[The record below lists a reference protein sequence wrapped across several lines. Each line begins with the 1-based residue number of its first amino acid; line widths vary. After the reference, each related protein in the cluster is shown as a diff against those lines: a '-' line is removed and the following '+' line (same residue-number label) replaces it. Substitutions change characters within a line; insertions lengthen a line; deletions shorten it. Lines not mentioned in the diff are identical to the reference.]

1 MNAVNPVQPY
11 VTGLMLIGG
20 ELVESCDGQWLESIN
35 PADESVLGRVPL
47 GSAADMAAAVDAAAA
62 AQPAWAAL
70 SMAQRAAYIHKLG
83 DAILARTDE
92 IAKLESLDT
101 GNTVGPMRRD
111 VNTAVDRMRFA
122 AGLAYE
128 LKGETIPSTPG
139 NIHLTIRQ
147 PYGVIGRIIPFNHP
161 IGFAASRI
169 APAIISGNTIVVK
182 PSEQSPLSASIL
194 GEICR
199 QVLPAGVVNIV
210 TGGRET
216 GEALVRHPRV
226 KRIAF
231 IGQPPSGMAIQK
243 AAAETA
249 VKYVTLELGG
259 KNPLIAFGDAD
270 PDKIAACSVGGM
282 NFGWQGQSCGSMS
295 RILLHES
302 IHDDVVQRILERVR
316 KIKLGHPLD
325 PQTNMGPVNNKAQ
338 YRKVLSY
345 IDLGRTEG
353 AKLLHGGGV
362 PTGEQFQR
370 GYWVEP
376 TVFGDVTMKMRLAK
390 EEVFGPVMSIL
401 KFRDEA
407 DAIAMAND
415 IDLGLTAAVWT
426 NDINRALRVA
436 QSVQAGYVWVN
447 GVGQHYRGVP
457 YGGFKNSGVGREEGI
472 SELLSYTEE
481 KVINIVL
488 GGAEYNPAA
497 GH

>member
-1 MNAVNPVQPY
+1 MHGTNASAAY
-11 VTGLMLIGG
+11 MTGKMLIGG
-20 ELVESCDGQWLESIN
+20 ELVDSKDGGWLESIN
-35 PADESVLGRVPL
+35 PADESQLGRVPM
-47 GSAADMAAAVDAAAA
+47 GTVNDMNAAVEAAEK

-70 SMAQRAAYIHKLG
+70 SMAQRAEYIHKLG
-83 DAILARTDE
+83 DAIMARQEE
-92 IAKLESLDT
+92 IARIESLDT
-101 GNTVGPMRRD
+101 GNTLGPMKRD
-111 VNTAVDRMRFA
+111 VRTAVERMRFA

-128 LKGETIPSTPG
+128 IKGETVPATPG
-139 NIHLTIRQ
+139 NIHMTIRQ

-194 GEICR
+194 GEICKAI
-199 QVLPAGVVNIV
+199 LPPGVVNIV

-216 GEALVRHPRV
+216 GETLVRHPRV

-231 IGQPPSGMAIQK
+231 IGQPASGMAIQK

-249 VKYVTLELGG
+249 VRYVTLELGG
-259 KNPLIAFGDAD
+259 KNPLIAFPAAD
-270 PDKIAACSVGGM
+270 LEKVAACAVGGM

-302 IHDDVVQRILERVR
+302 IHDAVQEKILERVR
-316 KIKLGHPLD
+316 KIKVGHPLD
-325 PQTNMGPVNNKAQ
+325 PTTNMGPINNKQQ
-338 YRKVLSY
+338 YEKVLKY
-345 IDLGRTEG
+345 IALGKDGG
-353 AKLLHGGGV
+353 AKLLHGGGK
-362 PTGEQFQR
+362 PQGEAFQR

-376 TVFGDVTMKMRLAK
+376 TVFGQVDMSMRLAK

-401 KFRDEA
+401 TFKTEQEA
-407 DAIAMAND
+407 IEMANA

-426 NDINRALRVA
+426 NDINRALSVA
-436 QSVQAGYVWVN
+436 QKVQAGYVWIN

-457 YGGFKNSGVGREEGI
+457 YGGFKNSGIGREEGI

-488 GGAEYNPAA
+488 GGADYNPAA
-497 GH
+497 G

>member
-1 MNAVNPVQPY
+1 MNVVNPVQPY

-20 ELVESCDGQWLESIN
+20 ELVESRDGQWLESIN
-35 PADESVLGRVPL
+35 PADESPLGRVPQ
-47 GSAADMAAAVDAAAA
+47 GSVADMAAAVDAAAA

-83 DAILARTDE
+83 DAILARTEE

-101 GNTVGPMRRD
+101 GNTIGPMRRD

-199 QVLPAGVVNIV
+199 QVLPPGVVNIV

-259 KNPLIAFGDAD
+259 KNPLIAFAD
-270 PDKIAACSVGGM
+270 SDPEKVAACSVGGM

-362 PTGEQFQR
+362 PKGEQFER

-407 DAIAMAND
+407 EAIAMAND

-436 QSVQAGYVWVN
+436 QAVQAGYVWIN

-457 YGGFKNSGVGREEGI
+457 YGGFKNSGIGREEGI

-488 GGAEYNPAA
+488 GGAEYNPGA

>member
-1 MNAVNPVQPY
+1 MHGTTMPY
-11 VTGLMLIGG
+11 MTGKMLIGG
-20 ELVESCDGQWLESIN
+20 DLVESKSGQWLESIN
-35 PADESVLGRVPL
+35 PADETALGRVPM
-47 GSAADMAAAVDAAAA
+47 GNAEDMGDAVAAADK

-70 SMAQRAAYIHKLG
+70 SMAQRAEYIHKLG
-83 DAILARTDE
+83 DAILKRGDE
-92 IAKLESLDT
+92 IARIESLDT
-101 GNTVGPMRRD
+101 GNTLGPMKRD
-111 VNTAVDRMRFA
+111 VRTAVERMRFA

-128 LKGETIPSTPG
+128 IKGETIPATPG
-139 NIHLTIRQ
+139 NIHMTIRQ

-169 APAIISGNTIVVK
+169 APAIISGNTMVVK

-194 GEICR
+194 GEIVKE
-199 QVLPAGVVNIV
+199 VLPAGVVNIV

-216 GEALVRHPRV
+216 GETLVRHPKV

-231 IGQPPSGMAIQK
+231 IGQPASGMAIQK

-249 VKYVTLELGG
+249 VKYVSLELGG
-259 KNPLIAFGDAD
+259 KNPLIAFEDAD
-270 PDKIAACSVGGM
+270 VEKVAACSVGGM

-302 IHDDVVQRILERVR
+302 IHDRVVEKILERVR
-316 KIKLGHPLD
+316 KIKVGHPLD
-325 PQTNMGPVNNKAQ
+325 PTTNMGPINNKQQ
-338 YRKVLSY
+338 YQKVLSY
-345 IDLGRTEG
+345 IDLGRTGG
-353 AKLLHGGGV
+353 AKLLHGGGI
-362 PTGEQFQR
+362 PQGDEFKR
-370 GYWVEP
+370 GFWVEP
-376 TVFGDVTMKMRLAK
+376 TVFGDVNMSMRLAK

-401 KFRDEA
+401 KFRTEA
-407 DAIAMAND
+407 EAIDMANG

-426 NDINRALRVA
+426 NDINRALKVA
-436 QSVQAGYVWVN
+436 QAVQAGYVWIN

-488 GGAEYNPAA
+488 GGGEYNPAA
-497 GH
+497 G

>member
-1 MNAVNPVQPY
+1 MHGTTMPY
-11 VTGLMLIGG
+11 MTGKMLIGG
-20 ELVESCDGQWLESIN
+20 ELVESKSGQWLESIN
-35 PADESVLGRVPL
+35 PADETALGRVPM
-47 GSAADMAAAVDAAAA
+47 GSAEDMADAVAAADK
-62 AQPAWAAL
+62 AQAAWAAL
-70 SMAQRAAYIHKLG
+70 SMAQRAEYIHKLG
-83 DAILARTDE
+83 DAILKRSDE
-92 IAKLESLDT
+92 IARIESLDT
-101 GNTVGPMRRD
+101 GNTLGPMKRD
-111 VNTAVDRMRFA
+111 VRTAVERMRFA

-128 LKGETIPSTPG
+128 IKGETIPATPG
-139 NIHLTIRQ
+139 NIHMTIRQ

-169 APAIISGNTIVVK
+169 APAIISGNTMVVK

-194 GEICR
+194 GEVVKE
-199 QVLPAGVVNIV
+199 VLPAGVVNIV

-216 GEALVRHPRV
+216 GETLVRHPKV

-231 IGQPPSGMAIQK
+231 IGQPASGMAIQK

-249 VKYVTLELGG
+249 VKYVSLELGG
-259 KNPLIAFGDAD
+259 KNPLIAFEDAD
-270 PDKIAACSVGGM
+270 LEKVAACSVGGM

-302 IHDDVVQRILERVR
+302 IHDRVVEKILERVR
-316 KIKLGHPLD
+316 KIKVGHPLD
-325 PQTNMGPVNNKAQ
+325 PTTNMGPINNKQQ
-338 YRKVLSY
+338 YQKVLSY
-345 IDLGRTEG
+345 IDLGRTGG
-353 AKLLHGGGV
+353 AKLLHGGGI
-362 PTGEQFQR
+362 PQGDEFKR
-370 GYWVEP
+370 GFWVEP
-376 TVFGDVTMKMRLAK
+376 TVFGDVNMSMRLAK

-401 KFRDEA
+401 KFRTEA
-407 DAIAMAND
+407 EAIEMANA

-426 NDINRALRVA
+426 NDINRALKVA
-436 QSVQAGYVWVN
+436 QAVQAGYVWVN

-497 GH
+497 G

>member
-1 MNAVNPVQPY
+1 MHGTNANSAY
-11 VTGLMLIGG
+11 MTGKMLIGG
-20 ELVESCDGQWLESIN
+20 ELVESEDGSWLESIN
-35 PADESVLGRVPL
+35 PADESQLGRVPM
-47 GSAADMAAAVDAAAA
+47 GSAADMAAAVEAAEK
-62 AQPAWAAL
+62 AQPTWAAL
-70 SMAQRAAYIHKLG
+70 SMAQRAEYIHKLG
-83 DAILARTDE
+83 DALITRTEE
-92 IAKLESLDT
+92 IARIESLDT
-101 GNTVGPMRRD
+101 GNTIGPMRRD
-111 VNTAVDRMRFA
+111 VKTAVDRMRFA

-128 LKGETIPSTPG
+128 IKGETVPATPG
-139 NIHLTIRQ
+139 NIHMTIRQ

-169 APAIISGNTIVVK
+169 APAIISGNTMVVK

-194 GEICR
+194 GEICKDI
-199 QVLPAGVVNIV
+199 LPPGVVNIV

-231 IGQPPSGMAIQK
+231 IGQPASGMAIQK

-249 VKYVTLELGG
+249 VKYVSLELGG
-259 KNPLIAFGDAD
+259 KNPLIAFADAD
-270 PDKIAACSVGGM
+270 LDKVAACAVGGM

-302 IHDDVVQRILERVR
+302 IHDAVLERILERVK
-316 KIKLGHPLD
+316 KIKVGHPLD
-325 PQTNMGPVNNKAQ
+325 PATNMGPVNNKQQ
-338 YRKVLSY
+338 YNKVQFY
-345 IDLGRTEG
+345 IDLGKKEG

-362 PTGEQFQR
+362 PAGEEFKR
-370 GYWVEP
+370 GYWIEP
-376 TVFGDVTMKMRLAK
+376 TVFGEVTMSMRLAR
-390 EEVFGPVMSIL
+390 EEVFGPVMSVL
-401 KFRDEA
+401 KFKTDAEA
-407 DAIAMAND
+407 VTMANAVE
-415 IDLGLTAAVWT
+415 LGLTAAVWT

-436 QSVQAGYVWVN
+436 QAVQAGYIWIN

-488 GGAEYNPAA
+488 GGSDYNPAA
-497 GH
+497 

>member
-1 MNAVNPVQPY
+1 MHGTNAAPAY
-11 VTGLMLIGG
+11 MTGRMLIGG
-20 ELVESCDGQWLESIN
+20 ELVESKDGGWLESIN
-35 PADESVLGRVPL
+35 PADESPLGRVPM
-47 GSAADMAAAVDAAAA
+47 GTAADMNAAVEAAEN

-70 SMAQRAAYIHKLG
+70 SMAQRAEYIHKLG
-83 DAILARTDE
+83 DAIMKRQDE
-92 IAKLESLDT
+92 IARVESLDT
-101 GNTVGPMRRD
+101 GNTLGPMKRD
-111 VNTAVDRMRFA
+111 VRTAVERMRFA

-128 LKGETIPSTPG
+128 IKGETVPATPG
-139 NIHLTIRQ
+139 NIHMTIRQ

-169 APAIISGNTIVVK
+169 APAIISGNAIVVK

-194 GEICR
+194 GEICKE
-199 QVLPAGVVNIV
+199 VLPAGIVNIV

-216 GEALVRHPRV
+216 GETLVRHKRV

-231 IGQPPSGMAIQK
+231 IGQPASGMAIQK

-259 KNPLIAFGDAD
+259 KNPLIAFPDAD
-270 PDKIAACSVGGM
+270 PEKVAVCAVGGM
-282 NFGWQGQSCGSMS
+282 NFGWQGQSCGSMT

-302 IHDDVVQRILERVR
+302 IHDAVTEKILERVR
-316 KIKLGHPLD
+316 GIKVGHPLD
-325 PQTNMGPVNNKAQ
+325 PATNMGPINNKQQ
-338 YRKVLSY
+338 YQKVLSY
-345 IDLGRTEG
+345 IALGKKGG
-353 AKLLHGGGV
+353 ATLLHGGTV
-362 PTGEQFQR
+362 PEGEEFRR
-370 GYWVEP
+370 GFWVQP
-376 TVFGDVTMKMRLAK
+376 TVFGGVDMSMRLAR

-401 KFRDEA
+401 KFSTDAEA
-407 DAIAMAND
+407 IEMANA
-415 IDLGLTAAVWT
+415 IELGLTAAVWT

-436 QSVQAGYVWVN
+436 QAVQAGYVWIN

-488 GGAEYNPAA
+488 GGTDYNPAA
-497 GH
+497 G

>member
-1 MNAVNPVQPY
+1 MEQMNSEY
-11 VTGLMLIGG
+11 MTGLMLIGG
-20 ELVESCDGQWLESIN
+20 ELVESRDGKWLESIN
-35 PADESVLGRVPL
+35 PADETPLGRVPL
-47 GSAADMAAAVDAAAA
+47 GSTADMSAAVEAAEK

-70 SMAQRAAYIHKLG
+70 SMAQRAACIHKLG
-83 DAILARTDE
+83 DAILARTEE
-92 IAKLESLDT
+92 IARIESLDT
-101 GNTVGPMRRD
+101 GNTLGPMRRD

-139 NIHLTIRQ
+139 NIHMTIRQ
-147 PYGVIGRIIPFNHP
+147 PYGVIGRIIPFHPP

-194 GEICR
+194 GQICK

-243 AAAETA
+243 AAAESA
-249 VKYVTLELGG
+249 VKLVTLELGG
-259 KNPLIAFGDAD
+259 KNPLIAFAD
-270 PDKIAACSVGGM
+270 SDPEKVATCSVGGM

-302 IHDDVVQRILERVR
+302 IHDDVTQRILARVR
-316 KIKLGHPLD
+316 KIRVGHPLD
-325 PQTNMGPVNNKAQ
+325 PQTNMGPVNNRTQ
-338 YRKVLSY
+338 YQKVLSY

-353 AKLLHGGGV
+353 ATVLHGGGI
-362 PTGEQFQR
+362 PQGELFKQ

-376 TVFGDVTMKMRLAK
+376 TVFGDVTMKMRIAR
-390 EEVFGPVMSIL
+390 EEIFGPVMSIL
-401 KFRDEA
+401 KFSTEA
-407 DAIAMAND
+407 EAIEMANAT
-415 IDLGLTAAVWT
+415 DLGLTAAVWT

-436 QSVQAGYVWVN
+436 QAVQAGYIWIN

-457 YGGFKNSGVGREEGI
+457 YGGFKNSGIGREEGI

-488 GGAEYNPAA
+488 AGAEYNPA
-497 GH
+497 GG

>member
-1 MNAVNPVQPY
+1 MADY
-11 VTGLMLIGG
+11 FTGRMLIGG
-20 ELVESCDGQWLESIN
+20 ALVESRDGGWLESID
-35 PADESVLGRVPL
+35 PADESPIGRVPL
-47 GSAADMAAAVDAAAA
+47 GSAADMHAAVAAAEA

-70 SMAQRAAYIHKLG
+70 SMARRAEFINELG
-83 DAILARTDE
+83 AAILARTEE
-92 IAKLESLDT
+92 IAELESRDT
-101 GNTVGPMRRD
+101 GNTIGPMRRD
-111 VNTAVDRMRFA
+111 VRTAVERMRFA

-128 LKGETIPSTPG
+128 IKGETIPSTPG
-139 NIHLTIRQ
+139 NIHFTIRQ

-182 PSEQSPLSASIL
+182 PSEQSPLSAAVL
-194 GEICR
+194 GEICKD
-199 QVLPAGVVNIV
+199 VVPPGVVNIV

-231 IGQPPSGMAIQK
+231 IGQPASGMAIQK

-270 PDKIAACSVGGM
+270 LDKVAACAVGGM

-302 IHDDVVQRILERVR
+302 IHDPVAERILERVK
-316 KIKLGHPLD
+316 KIKVGHPLD
-325 PQTNMGPVNNKAQ
+325 PATNMGPINNKQQ
-338 YRKVLSY
+338 YDKVLRY
-345 IDLGRTEG
+345 IDLAKSGG
-353 AKLLHGGGV
+353 ATLLHGGGI
-362 PTGEQFQR
+362 PRGEPFKR

-376 TVFGDVTMKMRLAK
+376 TVFGNVNMGMRIAK

-401 KFRDEA
+401 KFQDEA
-407 DAIAMAND
+407 DAIDMANA

-436 QSVQAGYVWVN
+436 QKVQAGYIWVN

-457 YGGFKNSGVGREEGI
+457 YGGFKNSGIGREEGI

-481 KVINIVL
+481 KVINLVIG
-488 GGAEYNPAA
+488 GGAYDPAA
-497 GH
+497 H

>member
-1 MNAVNPVQPY
+1 MHGTTMPY
-11 VTGLMLIGG
+11 MTGKMLIGG
-20 ELVESCDGQWLESIN
+20 ELVESKSGQWLESIN
-35 PADESVLGRVPL
+35 PADETALGRVPM
-47 GSAADMAAAVDAAAA
+47 GNAQDMADAVAAAEK

-70 SMAQRAAYIHKLG
+70 SMAQRSEFIHKLG
-83 DAILARTDE
+83 DAILKRGDE
-92 IAKLESLDT
+92 IARIESLDT
-101 GNTVGPMRRD
+101 GNTLGPMKRD
-111 VNTAVDRMRFA
+111 VRTAVERMRFA

-128 LKGETIPSTPG
+128 IKGETIPATPG
-139 NIHLTIRQ
+139 NIHMTIRQ

-169 APAIISGNTIVVK
+169 APAIISGNTMVVK
-182 PSEQSPLSASIL
+182 PSEQSPLSSSIL
-194 GEICR
+194 GEICKAI
-199 QVLPAGVVNIV
+199 LPPGVVNIV

-216 GEALVRHPRV
+216 GETLVRHKRV

-231 IGQPPSGMAIQK
+231 IGQPASGMAIQK

-249 VKYVTLELGG
+249 VKHVTLELGG
-259 KNPLIAFGDAD
+259 KNPLIAFPDAD
-270 PDKIAACSVGGM
+270 LEKVAACAVGGM

-302 IHDDVVQRILERVR
+302 IHDAVTEKILERVR
-316 KIKLGHPLD
+316 KIKVGHPLD
-325 PQTNMGPVNNKAQ
+325 PTTNMGPINNKQQ
-338 YRKVLSY
+338 YQKVLSY
-345 IDLGRTEG
+345 IALGKEGG

-362 PTGEQFQR
+362 PKGDEFKR

-376 TVFGDVTMKMRLAK
+376 TVFGHVDMSMRLAK

-401 KFRDEA
+401 KFSTEA
-407 DAIAMAND
+407 DAIEMANA

-426 NDINRALRVA
+426 NDINRALKVA
-436 QSVQAGYVWVN
+436 QSVQAGYIWVN

-457 YGGFKNSGVGREEGI
+457 YGGFKNSGIGREEGL

-488 GGAEYNPAA
+488 GGADYNPAA
-497 GH
+497 G

>member
-1 MNAVNPVQPY
+1 MHGTTMPY
-11 VTGLMLIGG
+11 FNGRMLIGG
-20 ELVESCDGQWLESIN
+20 ELVESKDGGWLESIN
-35 PADESVLGRVPL
+35 PADETQIGRVPM
-47 GSAADMAAAVDAAAA
+47 GSKADMDAAVEAAEK

-70 SMAQRAAYIHKLG
+70 SMSQRAEYIHKLG
-83 DAILARTDE
+83 DALMKRQEE

-101 GNTVGPMRRD
+101 GNTLGPMKRD
-111 VNTAVDRMRFA
+111 VRTAVERMRFA

-128 LKGETIPSTPG
+128 IKGETIPSTPG
-139 NIHLTIRQ
+139 NIHMTIRQ

-169 APAIISGNTIVVK
+169 APAIISGNCIVVK
-182 PSEQSPLSASIL
+182 PSEQSPLSSSIL
-194 GEICR
+194 GEICKEIM
-199 QVLPAGVVNIV
+199 PAGVVNIV

-249 VKYVTLELGG
+249 VKLVTLELGG
-259 KNPLIAFGDAD
+259 KNPLIAFEDSD
-270 PDKIAACSVGGM
+270 IEKVAACAVGGM

-302 IHDDVVQRILERVR
+302 IHDRVLEKILERVR
-316 KIKLGHPLD
+316 KIKVGAPLD
-325 PQTNMGPVNNKAQ
+325 PSTNMGPVNNKTQ
-338 YRKVLSY
+338 YQKVLSY
-345 IDLGRTEG
+345 IELGKKEG
-353 AKLLHGGGV
+353 AKLLHGGNV
-362 PTGEQFQR
+362 PQGDEFKR
-370 GYWVEP
+370 GFWVEP
-376 TVFGDVTMKMRLAK
+376 TVFGDVDMSMRLAK
-390 EEVFGPVMSIL
+390 EEVFGPIMSIL
-401 KFRDEA
+401 KFKTEA
-407 DAIAMAND
+407 EAIQMANA

-436 QSVQAGYVWVN
+436 MTVQAGYIWIN

-457 YGGFKNSGVGREEGI
+457 YGGFKNSGIGREEGI

-488 GGAEYNPAA
+488 GGGDYNPAA
-497 GH
+497 G

>member
-1 MNAVNPVQPY
+1 MHGTNAASAY
-11 VTGLMLIGG
+11 MTGKMLIGG
-20 ELVESCDGQWLESIN
+20 ELVESKDGGWLESIN
-35 PADESVLGRVPL
+35 PADESQLGRVPM
-47 GSAADMAAAVDAAAA
+47 GTANDMNAAVEAAEK

-70 SMAQRAAYIHKLG
+70 SMSQRADYIHKLG
-83 DAILARTDE
+83 DALLKRQDE
-92 IAKLESLDT
+92 IAKIESLDT
-101 GNTVGPMRRD
+101 GNTLGPMKRD
-111 VNTAVDRMRFA
+111 VRTAVERMRFA

-128 LKGETIPSTPG
+128 IKGETVPATPG
-139 NIHLTIRQ
+139 NIHMTIRQ

-169 APAIISGNTIVVK
+169 APAIISGNAIVVK

-194 GEICR
+194 GEICKEI
-199 QVLPAGVVNIV
+199 LPPGVVNIV

-216 GEALVRHPRV
+216 GETLVRHPRV

-231 IGQPPSGMAIQK
+231 IGQPASGMAIQK

-259 KNPLIAFGDAD
+259 KNPLIAFPDAD
-270 PDKIAACSVGGM
+270 LEKVAACAVGGM

-302 IHDDVVQRILERVR
+302 IHDAVTEKILERVK
-316 KIKLGHPLD
+316 KIKVGHPLD
-325 PQTNMGPVNNKAQ
+325 PTTNMGPINNKQQ
-338 YRKVLSY
+338 YQKVLSY
-345 IDLGRTEG
+345 IALGKEGG
-353 AKLLHGGGV
+353 AKLLHGGGI
-362 PTGEQFQR
+362 PQGDEFKR
-370 GYWVEP
+370 GFWVEP
-376 TVFGDVTMKMRLAK
+376 TVFGNVDMSMRLAK

-401 KFRDEA
+401 KFTSEA
-407 DAIAMAND
+407 QAIEMANA
-415 IDLGLTAAVWT
+415 IELGLTAAVWT

-436 QSVQAGYVWVN
+436 QQVQAGYIWIN

-457 YGGFKNSGVGREEGI
+457 YGGFKNSGIGREEGI

-488 GGAEYNPAA
+488 GGADYNPAA
-497 GH
+497 G

>member
-1 MNAVNPVQPY
+1 M
-11 VTGLMLIGG
+11 TGRMLIGG
-20 ELVESCDGQWLESIN
+20 ELVESKDGGWLESIN
-35 PADESVLGRVPL
+35 PSDESPLGRVPM
-47 GSAADMAAAVDAAAA
+47 GSPADMNAAVEAAEK

-70 SMAQRAAYIHKLG
+70 AMSARAEYIHKLG
-83 DAILARTDE
+83 DALIARTEE
-92 IAKLESLDT
+92 IARIESLDT
-101 GNTVGPMRRD
+101 GNTLGPMKRD
-111 VNTAVDRMRFA
+111 VRTAVDRMRFA

-128 LKGETIPSTPG
+128 IKGETIPSTPG
-139 NIHLTIRQ
+139 NIHMTIRQ

-182 PSEQSPLSASIL
+182 PSEQSPLSSSIL
-194 GEICR
+194 GEICKAI
-199 QVLPAGVVNIV
+199 LPPGVVNIV

-231 IGQPPSGMAIQK
+231 IGQPHSGMAIQK

-249 VKYVTLELGG
+249 VKHVTLELGG
-259 KNPLIAFGDAD
+259 KNPLIAFEDSD
-270 PDKIAACSVGGM
+270 LDKVAACSVGGM

-295 RILLHES
+295 RICLHES
-302 IHDDVVQRILERVR
+302 IHDAVVERILERVK
-316 KIKLGHPLD
+316 KIRIGHPLE
-325 PQTNMGPVNNKAQ
+325 PTTNMGPVNNKQQ
-338 YRKVLSY
+338 YNKVLHY
-345 IDLGRTEG
+345 IDIARAEG
-353 AKLLHGGGV
+353 AKLLFGGGI
-362 PTGEQFQR
+362 PKGDQFKR
-370 GYWVEP
+370 GFWVEP
-376 TVFGDVTMKMRLAK
+376 TVFGDVNMSMRIAK

-401 KFRDEA
+401 KFKTEA
-407 DAIAMAND
+407 EVIQMANA

-436 QSVQAGYVWVN
+436 QAVQAGYIWIN

-488 GGAEYNPAA
+488 GGGDYNPAA
-497 GH
+497 AG